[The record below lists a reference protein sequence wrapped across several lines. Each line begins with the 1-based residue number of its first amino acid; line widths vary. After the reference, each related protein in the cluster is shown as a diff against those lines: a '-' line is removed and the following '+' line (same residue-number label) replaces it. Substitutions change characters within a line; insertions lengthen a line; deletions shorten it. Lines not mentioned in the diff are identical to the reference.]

1 MARTLDVYIGDDITG
16 HLIQDD
22 GGQMSFTYAEDWL
35 NKQGSVPLSQSLPLR
50 SEPFKGKECRGFFG
64 GILPEEAK
72 REIIAQN
79 LGISARNDYAMLERI
94 GGECAGAVTFVP
106 AGGALPERNY
116 DYHKLSD
123 KELAGILRELPR
135 RPLLAGEKG
144 IRLSLAGAQDK
155 VAMRIEG
162 GEISLPLGGA
172 PSTHILKP
180 AVERF
185 DGVVFNEALCMK
197 LAAAS
202 GLAAAAV
209 ETRTVDGTDFLVVE
223 RYDRHHDKAADG
235 TPTLERLHQ
244 EDFCQALGFVPEMKY
259 QIEGG
264 PSLKQCFG
272 LLRDVSNAPVID
284 LAKLLDAVIF
294 NYLVGNNDAH
304 GKNYSLLYKPLEKG
318 GRETR
323 LSPLYDIVSTVYYPD
338 LSRDMAM
345 KIGSEYSSENV
356 TSRDFEQLAEEAGLG
371 KALVRRRVPELADTV
386 IASLAKVEIANP
398 TFEKV
403 AALIRERCE
412 KARGFREGKS

>member
-1 MARTLDVYIGDDITG
+1 MARTLDVYIGDDIVG
-16 HLIQDD
+16 QLIQDD
-22 GGQMSFTYAEDWL
+22 GGQMSFTYAEGWL
-35 NKQGSVPLSQSLPLR
+35 KMPGTVPLSQSLPLR
-50 SEPFKGKECRGFFG
+50 AEPFKARECRGFFG
-64 GILPEEAK
+64 GILPEQAK
-72 REIIAQN
+72 REIIARN

-116 DYHKLSD
+116 DYRKLSD
-123 KELAGILRELPR
+123 KELAGILRELPT
-135 RPLLAGEKG
+135 RPLLAGDKG

-155 VAMRIEG
+155 VAVRIEG
-162 GEISLPLGGA
+162 GEVSVPLGGA

-185 DGVVFNEALCMK
+185 EGVVFNEALCMK
-197 LAAAS
+197 LAAAI
-202 GLAAAAV
+202 GLPAAGV
-209 ETRTVDGTDFLVVE
+209 ETRTVDGVDFLIVG
-223 RYDRHHDKAADG
+223 RYDRHHRKSADDK
-235 TPTLERLHQ
+235 PKLERLHQ
-244 EDFCQALGFVPEMKY
+244 EDFCQALGIVSELKY

-264 PSLKQCFG
+264 PSLKQCFA
-272 LLRDVSNAPVID
+272 LLRDVSSAPVID

-345 KIGSEYSSENV
+345 KIGDEYSSENV
-356 TSRDFEQLAEEAGLG
+356 TARDFEQLAEEAGLG
-371 KALVRRRVPELADTV
+371 KALVRRRVPELANTV
-386 IASLAKVEIANP
+386 IEAIAKVETLNP
-398 TFEKV
+398 TAEKV
-403 AALIRERCE
+403 ASLIRARCE
-412 KARGFREGKS
+412 KARGFA